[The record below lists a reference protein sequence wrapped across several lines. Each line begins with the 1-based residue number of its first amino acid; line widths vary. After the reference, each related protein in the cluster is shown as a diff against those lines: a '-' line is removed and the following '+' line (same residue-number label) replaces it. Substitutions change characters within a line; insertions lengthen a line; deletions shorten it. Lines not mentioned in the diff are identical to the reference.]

1 MDITSDQHQHP
12 CWICSGTG
20 RANLLA
26 GMTTRICAM
35 CNATGMVATVPGTT
49 GEMVEAMVSLPGVPR
64 RKLTAEDEARIDA
77 MEEIVRA
84 CLAEMEAE
92 G

>member
-1 MDITSDQHQHP
+1 
-12 CWICSGTG
+12 
-20 RANLLA
+20 
-26 GMTTRICAM
+26 
-35 CNATGMVATVPGTT
+35 
-49 GEMVEAMVSLPGVPR
+49 VPR